1 MSQPTQTTQFG
12 RPQQPGLSTKR
23 YVKMSSAVSEEN
35 LDSASS
41 TDSGSCGSVA
51 SAGHGYAG
59 IRHRNCSLTMH
70 PLGFLL
76 TDLLH
81 RETHGLLELPAKLK
95 DSRFELCAQKD
106 EVLEAQLE
114 KVLSKWVEDN
124 MKEEDNST
132 VSERNFPPTD
142 PSAGK
147 QEEESKSD
155 EEEPKQPGI
164 MWSKEDDLTRL
175 LVEAMTQVWT
185 GDGSWSV
192 THQELLPW
200 DGSHCRTNILVQDT
214 STIQNDGTA
223 TFPMAAPSTRKA
235 SAATDRRGN
244 DQKDSTTAA
253 KNANAALLVEVG
265 LASED
270 WWKKVDQCF
279 MYAETLMERDQ
290 LQKPMLL
297 TVFIV
302 DAQKPQ
308 DSTKNDVKGGR
319 LGVFLVVPARDP
331 SGQKDFRVALLWRC
345 QWLELKDLAKPLV
358 RILRATEFVMKWNH
372 GKCKKLDYEYLG
384 RHCCRIDQEVRNSPS
399 ASVHFDGEH

>member
-1 MSQPTQTTQFG
+1 M
-12 RPQQPGLSTKR
+12 
-23 YVKMSSAVSEEN
+23 
-35 LDSASS
+35 
-41 TDSGSCGSVA
+41 
-51 SAGHGYAG
+51 
-59 IRHRNCSLTMH
+59 
-70 PLGFLL
+70 
-76 TDLLH
+76 
-81 RETHGLLELPAKLK
+81 
-95 DSRFELCAQKD
+95 
-106 EVLEAQLE
+106 
-114 KVLSKWVEDN
+114 
-124 MKEEDNST
+124 
-132 VSERNFPPTD
+132 
-142 PSAGK
+142 
-147 QEEESKSD
+147 
-155 EEEPKQPGI
+155 
-164 MWSKEDDLTRL
+164 MWSKEDDLARL

-270 WWKKVDQCF
+270 WWKKLDQCF

-302 DAQKPQ
+302 DAPKPQ

-319 LGVFLVVPARDP
+319 LGVFLVIPKRDP
-331 SGQKDFRVALLWRC
+331 SGQKDFRVALLWRR

-372 GKCKKLDYEYLG
+372 GKCKKQLLRVSRPPLLSNRSGGTKQSIGLRAFRWRTLANDPCFLSSRCFG
-384 RHCCRIDQEVRNSPS
+384 ATITGFASPS
-399 ASVHFDGEH
+399 AAPTHI